1 MEGRENIFGKKV
13 LVREMQSEAG
23 SGGAVHG
30 TLIAGALTTTYT
42 EPQSL
47 LLMIP
52 NLYKIAGERLP
63 GVFNV
68 SARALASHALSIF
81 GDHNDVYACRPTIL
95 QKLHQLFF

>member
-1 MEGRENIFGKKV
+1 
-13 LVREMQSEAG
+13 MQSEAG
-23 SGGAVHG
+23 AGAGAAVDG
-30 TLIAGALTTTYT
+30 ILTAGALTTTYT
-42 EPQSL
+42 ASQDL

-81 GDHNDVYACRPTIL
+81 GDHSDVYACRQTGACML
-95 QKLHQLFF
+95 C